1 MARTEAVAATAESTM
16 DCKRASEMMFLFF
29 DNELEADLV
38 SPFRRHLDGCG
49 PCAQRMDY
57 TRKFLQLFRT
67 RCTRHAAP
75 DGLRER
81 ILVSLAQPSPGPRE
95 LF

>member
-1 MARTEAVAATAESTM
+1 M
-16 DCKRASEMMFLFF
+16 DCKRASEMMFLFV
-29 DNELEADLV
+29 DNEMQDDLV

-49 PCAQRMDY
+49 HCAHQMDY
-57 TRKFLQLFRT
+57 TKKFLTVVRT

-81 ILVSLAQPSPGPRE
+81 ILGAFQAPPTLGPRE
-95 LF
+95 LY

>member
-1 MARTEAVAATAESTM
+1 M
-16 DCKRASEMMFLFF
+16 DCKRASEMMFLFV
-29 DNELEADLV
+29 DNEMQDDLV
-38 SPFRRHLDGCG
+38 SPFRSHLDCCG
-49 PCAQRMDY
+49 PCAHRVDY

-81 ILVSLAQPSPGPRE
+81 ILGSLDRPFQGPRE
-95 LF
+95 LY

>member
-1 MARTEAVAATAESTM
+1 M
-16 DCKRASEMMFLFF
+16 DCKRASEMMFLFV

-38 SPFRRHLDGCG
+38 RPFRHHLDDCS
-49 PCAQRMDY
+49 PCAQRVDY

-67 RCTRHAAP
+67 RCTRHSAP

-81 ILVSLAQPSPGPRE
+81 ILGSLDRPVAGPRE